1 MRNRKKRKREK
12 ERKKKEGEEGVQ
24 PQPDLDSAGAEQ
36 HGLAY
41 KSLLCIVCLADM
53 VDVVHRATKDLDD
66 YSEQTDEGWLTVDSS
81 LRLQVLKVALT
92 SPFARP
98 VGDCM

>member
-1 MRNRKKRKREK
+1 MRNRKKEKRKG
-12 ERKKKEGEEGVQ
+12 GEEGVQ
-24 PQPDLDSAGAEQ
+24 PPPDFDSAGAEQ

-41 KSLLCIVCLADM
+41 EPLLCIVCLADM

-66 YSEQTDEGWLTVDSS
+66 YYEQTDEGWLAVDSS
-81 LRLQVLKVALT
+81 LRLVALT
-92 SPFARP
+92 LPFARP